1 MSANVVSFSEAE
13 RSRRVGATGTPTG
26 AALADSRAF
35 VIERLRSALRSLKEP
50 LHTRL
55 LGEAETSFVRS
66 EREIWLTA
74 AGLVHSVWIALAAD
88 FIAAFGREFDDR
100 VQRREAGQPPEPD
113 GPSELS
119 LVEDRDLSFNL
130 ALSRAAKLWADLSA
144 DELWALEQRYAAL
157 AGQTSLEC
165 PVAPTAIA
173 ASLASALERLPGG
186 KELGERLLLAL
197 QEPLGGAIEN
207 LYRELNARLVDS
219 GVLPNLKRSY
229 RRTSASFAQAAVTS
243 VADNDLGRLL
253 EQWVSAKTG
262 RASTVMV
269 GDASPAPQAGAVPV
283 NAAALGAGPM
293 SALSGV
299 PAGARAAGV
308 GIDALALSAAAS
320 TMIPSDNATLPT
332 ATLSALT
339 ALQAVPVEPMSTAVL
354 QAFRTSGAGQQLAP
368 LDAAMVDIV
377 AMLFDFIFEDS
388 QVDDALK
395 AQIGRLQ
402 IPVLKAAMLDHGFF
416 ASRSHPVRRLLD
428 VVSRLAVMAG
438 GVPIEQDPCHARLVA
453 AVNRVLDEFD
463 RELGLFGELADELA
477 HFITAQESAAEARAA
492 RSQAMV
498 AMRELDEQAELAARS
513 VIMARIDN
521 ALHPVLTDF
530 LRGPWRRALAIVHRY
545 DGDAAFAAAIATTDT
560 LLWSVQPKPS
570 SADRQAL
577 IGKLPELL
585 RALHAA
591 LDRIDLPIRDRQGLL
606 DTLVALHSCAIKN
619 SLTTQLPE
627 AIVPTPVL
635 ADGARAAT
643 PVVHASLQSGD
654 VELEHIHLD
663 LSQTTLRPALAD
675 DARALVAALRRGD
688 WMELWTD
695 EGRFVRARLTWI
707 SPQRGIFL
715 FASPQL
721 QRAISV
727 SPEALALQVERDL
740 ARRLDGEPLF
750 ERAVESVVGEL
761 RDRVAAPA

>member
-13 RSRRVGATGTPTG
+13 RSRRVGATGTV
-26 AALADSRAF
+26 LADSRAF

-66 EREIWLTA
+66 EREVWLAA
-74 AGLVHSVWIALAAD
+74 AGLVHSGWIALAAD
-88 FIAAFGREFDDR
+88 FIAAFGREFDER
-100 VQRREAGQPPEPD
+100 VQGREVGLPPEPD
-113 GPSELS
+113 GAGELS
-119 LVEDRDLSFNL
+119 LVEDSDLSFNL

-157 AGQTSLEC
+157 AGQASLEC
-165 PVAPTAIA
+165 PVAPAAIA

-197 QEPLGGAIEN
+197 QEPLGGALEN
-207 LYRELNARLVDS
+207 LYRELNARLVDG

-229 RRTSASFAQAAVTS
+229 RRTSASFAQAAAAS

-253 EQWVSAKTG
+253 EQWVSSKTG

-269 GDASPAPQAGAVPV
+269 GDAPQAQAGAMPV
-283 NAAALGAGPM
+283 SAAALRAAGPM
-293 SALSGV
+293 SAVPGV
-299 PAGARAAGV
+299 PADAPAAGV
-308 GIDALALSAAAS
+308 GIDALALSAAARA
-320 TMIPSDNATLPT
+320 MMPVENATVPT

-354 QAFRTSGAGQQLAP
+354 QAFRNSGAGQQLAP

-428 VVSRLAVMAG
+428 AVSRLAVMAG

-453 AVNRVLDEFD
+453 AVNQVLDEFD
-463 RELGLFGELADELA
+463 RDLGLFGELADELA
-477 HFITAQESAAEARAA
+477 QFIAAQETAAETRAA

-498 AMRELDEQAELAARS
+498 TKRELDEQAELSAQS

-521 ALHPVLTDF
+521 ALHPVLADF
-530 LRGPWRRALAIVHRY
+530 LRGPWRRALAAIHRE
-545 DGDAAFAAAIATTDT
+545 DGDAAFAAATATTDT

-585 RALHAA
+585 RALHAG
-591 LDRIDLPIRDRQGLL
+591 LDRIELPMRDRQGLL
-606 DTLVALHSCAIKN
+606 DTLVALHSRAIKN
-619 SLTTQLPE
+619 SLTSELPE
-627 AIVPTPVL
+627 TFVPTPVL
-635 ADGARAAT
+635 AVGGLAAT
-643 PVVHASLQSGD
+643 PVVHASLQADD
-654 VELEHIHLD
+654 VELEHIHVD
-663 LSQTTLRPALAD
+663 LSQTTLRPPLAD

-740 ARRLDGEPLF
+740 ARRLDDEPLF
-750 ERAVESVVGEL
+750 ERAVDSVVGEL